1 MYSNID
7 KLLADRTDVAT
18 RRFLR
23 FGLEAVGRRF
33 AILSVGIFLGFG
45 ILGFGISLR
54 AASMILHQT
63 SFDGG
68 LYWSCP
74 LFGMKFSNGL
84 QLNIAVSHV
93 TKYNSFEDSVSS
105 AWRLTGLETWLVCD
119 GENKLTWHPPSGADV
134 SFDRDLIS
142 RQEGVASKGCKLA
155 AVSGDEYIV
164 TDADST
170 QWVYERGS
178 LAKVRFAK
186 GGEVSFKCVNG
197 LIREIAYGKTVIFSV
212 QQRNST
218 LFLYAGDR
226 TVAAIRYERSSQ
238 LIESIIFEDRRRP
251 AVKFGYENNNLVSIT
266 EGDAVSYEFDWE
278 RVGFLRSYFSVLLF
292 PCYLCSDGKYTYGH
306 EFYFGNATMTAT
318 DAAGRRERKTLNLKS
333 GLVTDR

>member
-7 KLLADRTDVAT
+7 KLFADRTDGAT

-23 FGLEAVGRRF
+23 FG
-33 AILSVGIFLGFG
+33 ILSFGIYLGFG

-54 AASMILHQT
+54 AASMLLHQS

-74 LFGMKFSNGL
+74 LFTMKFSKGL

-105 AWRLTGLETWLVCD
+105 AWSLTGLETWLGCD
-119 GENKLTWHPPSGADV
+119 GENKLTWHPPTGADV
-134 SFDRDLIS
+134 SFDRDLLS
-142 RQEGVASKGCKLA
+142 RQESVESKGCKLA
-155 AVSGDEYIV
+155 AASEDEYIV

-178 LAKVRFAK
+178 LAKVRFAR

-197 LIREIAYGKTVIFSV
+197 LIREIAYGKIVIFSV
-212 QQRNST
+212 QQKNST
-218 LFLYAGDR
+218 LFLYSGDR
-226 TVAAIRYERSSQ
+226 TVAAIRYDRSGQ

-251 AVKFGYENNNLVSIT
+251 AVKFGYENNNLASIT
-266 EGDAVSYEFDWE
+266 EGDAVSHEFDWE
-278 RVGFLRSYFSVLLF
+278 RVGFLKSYFSVLLF
-292 PCYLCSDGKYTYGH
+292 PYYLYSDGHYTYSH
-306 EFYFGNATMTAT
+306 KFYFGNATMTAT
-318 DAAGRRERKTLNLKS
+318 DADGRREKKTLNLKS
-333 GLVTDR
+333 GLVTDG